1 MQAQHNIHATDA
13 QKAHIA
19 RLLLQANLAY
29 GESNSPASLVQ
40 RIKARHECRSYLDE
54 VLAQEPGNAIA
65 LGLLG
70 RVEMDDG
77 ALEKAHTLFTD
88 SLSQD
93 PAQPQQYTNL
103 GYWAI
108 RSERPALAEQY
119 FIQAL
124 EMDRQ
129 SAAAFCGVAHA
140 KRLQG
145 QFDVAYLHYRKL
157 LDNRVRPQDISIQ
170 QMYRRLVMRVLQSS
184 SDQIPPCLRS
194 ARKIAKPGNQ

>member
-1 MQAQHNIHATDA
+1 MGCPMQAQHNIHATDA

-40 RIKARHECRSYLDE
+40 RIKARHECR
-54 VLAQEPGNAIA
+54 
-65 LGLLG
+65 
-70 RVEMDDG
+70 
-77 ALEKAHTLFTD
+77 
-88 SLSQD
+88 
-93 PAQPQQYTNL
+93 
-103 GYWAI
+103 GY
-108 RSERPALAEQY
+108 
-119 FIQAL
+119 L

-157 LDNRVRPQDISIQ
+157 LDNGVRPQDISMQ
-170 QMYRRLVMRVLQSS
+170 QMYRRL
-184 SDQIPPCLRS
+184 PPLCLDIRASLRS
-194 ARKIAKPGNQ
+194 HQAAVYRIEHCQPQQSACNQ